1 MTKLIDVQF
10 PVLDHA
16 ESRANIAIV
25 TESAKEFTIVAEKT
39 MSQMFLILI
48 NHGDRTTLTVK
59 DTSVIIEVPHGVSA
73 IRLQDLPVNY
83 DGLNFKLADNSEVEY
98 FVVGHYIREVK

>member
-48 NHGDRTTLTVK
+48 NHGDRTTLTAK
-59 DTSVIIEVPHGVSA
+59 DTSMIIEIPHGVSA
-73 IRLQDLPVNY
+73 IRLEDLQNK
-83 DGLNFKLADNSEVEY
+83 LTFKLADDSEVEY
-98 FVVGHYIREVK
+98 FVIGKYTGEGK

>member
-48 NHGDRTTLTVK
+48 NHGDRTTLTAK
-59 DTSVIIEVPHGVSA
+59 DTSMIIEVPRGVSA
-73 IRLQDLPVNY
+73 IRLEDLLL
-83 DGLNFKLADNSEVEY
+83 DKLSFKLADDSEVEY
-98 FVVGHYIREVK
+98 FVIGKYTGEK